1 MVKFGKE
8 FYGKIW
14 PRRVPRERNPRNASR
29 QSARI
34 RLMPWT
40 PIIMQDWRIRIWR
53 TYRGGFGPRVDRE
66 RGVAEGRGGEV
77 AQGCKTPW
85 NYQQSLPSPCGWM
98 GGTDSV
104 HSAPLDHRPT
114 GYLSCLLV
122 YEIQHCYLAPHRR
135 VLGTVRP
142 LVSAEF
148 PTLKGRVLVR
158 DFTVTYPRFFLPCTI
173 VFNQAGRHVLERENL
188 RELDERISRV
198 LENTFAKILLEET
211 VCNNKWEFFRGF
223 YLSSLLEVYR
233 RRIKSTKSSPY
244 RLIWISLINY
254 SLTFPIV
261 SLDNKTKLVNIEIP
275 RRKLRGISI
284 YKNVREFD
292 TWSVNY
298 SKKRFEYNH
307 RRLNYLITGHE
318 RGMEV

>member
-173 VFNQAGRHVLERENL
+173 VFNQAGRHVLERE
-188 RELDERISRV
+188 RV
-198 LENTFAKILLEET
+198 
-211 VCNNKWEFFRGF
+211 
-223 YLSSLLEVYR
+223 
-233 RRIKSTKSSPY
+233 
-244 RLIWISLINY
+244 
-254 SLTFPIV
+254 
-261 SLDNKTKLVNIEIP
+261 
-275 RRKLRGISI
+275 
-284 YKNVREFD
+284 
-292 TWSVNY
+292 SVNWTREY
-298 SKKRFEYNH
+298 RECSKIPLPKFCSRKRFVTISGNSFEDFFYPVCS
-307 RRLNYLITGHE
+307 RYTGEGLNPLNLPRT
-318 RGMEV
+318 V